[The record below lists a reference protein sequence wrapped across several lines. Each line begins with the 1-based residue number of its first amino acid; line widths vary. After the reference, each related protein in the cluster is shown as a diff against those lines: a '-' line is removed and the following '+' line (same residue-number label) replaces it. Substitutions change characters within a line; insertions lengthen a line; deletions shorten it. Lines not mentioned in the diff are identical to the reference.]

1 MDYLILAAE
10 LITDG
15 LSRGYA
21 GMTDAEAAVD
31 LNTEYRERNRTS
43 MSGSE
48 IVNAVDVSEWT
59 GLSDTQRRTVWDIVH
74 MGDVNPFGVEATL
87 LIGVFGPESTTIG
100 NLAVVRKESISR
112 ATELGLSRVRE
123 GTVAQARAM

>member
-1 MDYLILAAE
+1 MDYSILAAE

-100 NLAVVRKESISR
+100 NLAVARKESISR